1 MPETALFARYGGEEF
16 SVFQPG
22 FERDQADVFA
32 ERLRHMVEQA
42 PVDTDEGIIPMT
54 VSIGAVVA
62 RGLSYQEAMEY
73 ADEALY
79 SAKRSGRNR
88 VVWSEDV
95 QAQDLD
101 GRESRWTALKAP
113 SV

>member
-1 MPETALFARYGGEEF
+1 
-16 SVFQPG
+16 
-22 FERDQADVFA
+22 
-32 ERLRHMVEQA
+32 
-42 PVDTDEGIIPMT
+42 
-54 VSIGAVVA
+54 
-62 RGLSYQEAMEY
+62 MEY

-101 GRESRWTALKAP
+101 GREARWTAIKAP